1 MHILFVDDNSETRDL
16 FRLCFTL
23 QGHTAQTAQDGLDAL
38 RIIAQ
43 KKEDLDVIIMDYH
56 MPGMTGLEVVQQ
68 LRQGQTDE
76 ITPVPI
82 FLFTGDTRGNIESQ
96 AQELGVARVFYKPIL
111 PSALIAAAQE
121 LIQ

>member
-23 QGHTAQTAQDGLDAL
+23 QGHTAQTAQNGFDAL

-43 KKEDLDVIIMDYH
+43 KEEHLDVIIMDYH

-68 LRQGQTDE
+68 LRQTED
-76 ITPVPI
+76 TAPVPI

-111 PSALIAAAQE
+111 PSALIEAAQE
-121 LIQ
+121 LVQ